1 MQARILGPFQLDE
14 GGRRIPVGGVRQRAV
29 LVSLVLYAN
38 KVVPSEQLLMELWG
52 EDSPRSAA
60 NSSGGDLPIAADASR
75 RPPANQ
81 GTGLCAAD
89 LPGRAGR
96 QPV

>member
-29 LVSLVLYAN
+29 LVSLVLHAN

-60 NSSGGDLPIAADASR
+60 NSFRRRSPDCGGRFPQAA
-75 RPPANQ
+75 
-81 GTGLCAAD
+81 C
-89 LPGRAGR
+89 
-96 QPV
+96 